1 MDEQQIN
8 MEKRE
13 KKHPAMFEPRTH
25 INIAYYAD
33 PQLERVARV
42 SIEATSTALRG
53 TCRALLKTFAWPGC
67 GLTGLC

>member
-42 SIEATSTALRG
+42 SIEAT
-53 TCRALLKTFAWPGC
+53 
-67 GLTGLC
+67 